1 MTKMERWLSYFANQL
16 DPQGKEELAMSET
29 AIQNAMEAARVFLAN
44 TAERRRYINREM
56 ARMDQASMMKYAKKE
71 GLEKGREEGREQGRE
86 EGREEEARLFSKL
99 MQVLLTSGDT
109 QQMQNVLTNPDLR
122 KSLYKKYNIQ

>member
-1 MTKMERWLSYFANQL
+1 MGLSFYGAF
-16 DPQGKEELAMSET
+16 KFI
-29 AIQNAMEAARVFLAN
+29 IQS
-44 TAERRRYINREM
+44 T
-56 ARMDQASMMKYAKKE
+56 AKKE

-86 EGREEEARLFSKL
+86 EGREEEARLFSRL